1 MAVGSEECVGFVQP
15 FAGVAVTVPVMV
27 GGVGTLP
34 AHIGHGRLQSTHE
47 VRERGVRCWL
57 PAIQVEP
64 AAGAAKATICAAA
77 VVLVEAALQVAVG
90 EVDLALDKPA
100 RIGEQ
105 GRGVPRYGSCLVA
118 RQCCHEYPQMR
129 PTVSLGLAF
138 GKELSGVLPTRIVPL
153 SVNSL

>member
-34 AHIGHGRLQSTHE
+34 VHIGYGRLQGSQE

-57 PAIQVEP
+57 PTIPVEP
-64 AAGAAKATICAAA
+64 AAGAAKATNFAAA
-77 VVLVEAALQVAVG
+77 VVLLEAALQVAVG

-100 RIGEQ
+100 RIVEQ
-105 GRGVPRYGSCLVA
+105 GRNVPRNRSYLPAS
-118 RQCCHEYPQMR
+118 Q
-129 PTVSLGLAF
+129 
-138 GKELSGVLPTRIVPL
+138 SGH
-153 SVNSL
+153 

>member
-1 MAVGSEECVGFVQP
+1 MSVRSEKSTGFVQP
-15 FAGVAVTVPVMV
+15 FARIAVTVPGVV
-27 GGVGTLP
+27 RGVGAVL
-34 AHIGHGRLQSTHE
+34 ADVVDRGLQCMDKL
-47 VRERGVRCWL
+47 RKRGARPWFGPVL
-57 PAIQVEP
+57 VQP
-64 AAGAAKATICAAA
+64 AAGAAKVAVCANA
-77 VVLVEAALQVAVG
+77 VVRIEAALEVAVR
-90 EVDLALDKPA
+90 EIDLALDKPA